1 MRMRIQRQHTVH
13 RSGAL
18 CRSWPNCTRFVR
30 PASPAAASTPMQR
43 LVAKPSP
50 PRPLTSAIRPARPTY
65 LVIPT
70 PSAVH
75 SVLATRCVFCMRH
88 RCVCTE
94 LACRR
99 RPCQR
104 ACVAHL
110 ARKLRSVQSRQRQ
123 SAPQSIAHRVLAQ
136 PVGSTSAS
144 ASVHAN
150 GGTSGVQLI
159 RTTSADRILTDSAP
173 VAVQASS
180 AKQPIALVRPPAK
193 RPPPMALG
201 RGLRRDACLH
211 VLQQFGLAHVGM
223 SPFWSTPIT
232 ASVSALPASVHSGV
246 PPTDDRCVLDAIGA
260 LPLLPRMLQEVSL
273 SRHMPCSE
281 RIGPSQAGAS
291 VVLRSALHSMAW
303 AIACALR
310 LGSDFM
316 LRCWCRCSHTS
327 TSKSQ
332 PTRSR
337 ACLAFSTFTSTRGS
351 WPRRL
356 VAVPERTRPIQ
367 RHAAHVLT
375 TLSLS
380 GDSLVPPSCGRY
392 GKALQCTGTW

>member
-1 MRMRIQRQHTVH
+1 MQILAELYTLREAGIACSRINAHAETCC
-13 RSGAL
+13 A
-18 CRSWPNCTRFVR
+18 NI
-30 PASPAAASTPMQR
+30 AAT
-43 LVAKPSP
+43 
-50 PRPLTSAIRPARPTY
+50 
-65 LVIPT
+65 PT
-70 PSAVH
+70 PLSHPTCAPNLPRYSDAVGSAQR
-75 SVLATRCVFCMRH
+75 SSYAMRVLRH
-88 RCVCTE
+88 LCVCTE

-144 ASVHAN
+144 SSAHAN

-246 PPTDDRCVLDAIGA
+246 PPMDDRCVLDAIGA

-367 RHAAHVLT
+367 RHAAPVLT

-380 GDSLVPPSCGRY
+380 GDSLVPPSCGRC